1 MMRRAINA
9 LSWGAGLT
17 AGALLMGLIFLT
29 GTDVLWRNFHGR
41 SIPGAYEYSEVLL
54 VALVFLSLA
63 WTQKVDAHV
72 SIDLATRAMP
82 ERLGRL
88 VQALGIAA
96 ALAILVWMTVAS
108 VHSALESW
116 VSGEYRIGLAEV
128 PVWPARLAVAFG
140 MFMLVLQLT
149 LRLVDLAR
157 SRANGS

>member
-1 MMRRAINA
+1 MVRRAIDA
-9 LSWGAGLT
+9 LSWGAGLA
-17 AGALLMGLIFLT
+17 AGVLLMALIFLT

-63 WTQKVDAHV
+63 WTQRVDAHV

-88 VQALGIAA
+88 VQAAGLVV
-96 ALAILVWMTVAS
+96 ALAFLVWMTVAS
-108 VHSALESW
+108 VHSASESW
-116 VSGEYRIGLAEV
+116 LTGEYRIGLAEV

-140 MFMLVLQLT
+140 MFMLVLQLA

-157 SRANGS
+157 PRANGS